1 MGYLPEAVGLRFS
14 YQWMSRQ
21 ELLLCGIIQPRL
33 LMYTPNPVNLN
44 SVCLALVYFIIVAYD
59 P

>member
-1 MGYLPEAVGLRFS
+1 MHITGIIPSGIQTVLMGYLPEAVGLRFS

-33 LMYTPNPVNLN
+33 LMYTPNPVNLK
-44 SVCLALVYFIIVAYD
+44 
-59 P
+59 